1 MAAVAAVAGLA
12 SGVVSGVGGMMSAN
26 YQAQVAKNNEQVA
39 RYNAERASVTGGIE
53 AQMKDLEHAQLQGQQ
68 ITQQAASGVAL
79 SGGSQIRTRLASRM
93 YAAGDRM
100 AISEAANMERYGHL
114 VEATNFKA
122 ERKSQK
128 MQGKLALIG
137 GVLEGIG
144 SAANAL
150 SGKGAQFS
158 KSLVGGSSSTPSKI
172 PKPTPRPAGVGVVPI
187 PRPRPIMPSIGFNPL
202 LRNKYNFGH

>member
-12 SGVVSGVGGMMSAN
+12 SGIVSGVGGMMSAN

-53 AQMKDLEHAQLQGQQ
+53 AQMKDLEHSQLQGQQ

-122 ERKSQK
+122 ERKSAQ
-128 MQGKLALIG
+128 MQGKLAL
-137 GVLEGIG
+137 
-144 SAANAL
+144 
-150 SGKGAQFS
+150 
-158 KSLVGGSSSTPSKI
+158 VGGILDGVSAFAGSEFGGKFGKSMLGGAKSSPRAPI
-172 PKPTPRPAGVGVVPI
+172 PKARPPGLGVVPK
-187 PRPRPIMPSIGFNPL
+187 PRPRPTMPSIGFNPL
-202 LRNKYNFGH
+202 LRNKTNFGH